1 MAKDADKNEQGP
13 CTLLMS
19 CYHFIMGENRAARR
33 IVPSAAGADLRAVH
47 VLSLAAVKRR
57 NHQTRSERTDSC
69 VAFNQPLPID
79 GVLDQLVFTVRSRET
94 TVLVAP
100 PGAGKSTRVPLAF
113 LGEQWLAGRK
123 IVLLEPRRVA
133 ARAVAR
139 RLSAELG
146 EPVGHTVGYRMQGDT
161 RIGPGTRVEV
171 VTEGV
176 LTRMLLADPLLSD
189 TGLVIF
195 DEFHERS
202 LHADTG
208 LALCLHS
215 RRLLDAEFRLLIMS
229 ATLEA
234 EQLAEKLDAGVVTS
248 EGKAFPVQVVHR
260 DKPVQGDD
268 WLGAL
273 AGTVKRAFIEQEG
286 DVLVFLPGWREIR
299 RAMDLLESVRHEA
312 DLVPL
317 HGGLPPEE
325 QDRALKPVPGGRRR
339 IILSTPV
346 AETGLT
352 VEGVRVVVDSGFVR
366 VSRFSPRTGMNRLET
381 VRISRASATQR
392 QGRAGRT
399 APGACYRLWTEE
411 EHRRLDEQRMPEI
424 VETDLAHL
432 VLTLKQWGAEPDE
445 LFWLT
450 PPPPAHYRQAE
461 ESLRG
466 LGLLAENGTLSEA
479 GRAAALAGI
488 HPRLACMIIEARRVG
503 LGRIACRLAAL
514 LEERQSRLPGAEHQA
529 DIRPLLDGSASRRG
543 MNGPDNGLSGQ
554 IDKETAR
561 LCRLFGVEGDSAGR
575 TGGHADGPARRKES
589 GRTAADPYEAC
600 GLLLSFAYP
609 DRIAKNRGNG
619 TFLLS
624 NGRGAAFRPGE
635 PLSGETWI
643 VVADMDDAGANGLI
657 HLAAPIRE
665 QQLLEGHKAR
675 LETVKTVEWSNAE
688 QRIVARVET
697 RLGRLSLKSVQDP
710 SPDPERVKAVMLS
723 VIRGKGLGV
732 LPWTRKAVQLRER
745 IAAMAALSD
754 SWPDVSDDKLL
765 MNLNDWLGEE
775 LADCRSLQDVE
786 RIPLHEALLR
796 LLTWEQ
802 RMRLDQLVPTHLTMP
817 SGSRIPVDYGDPEAP
832 FVAVRLQ
839 EVFGLKETPRLADGR
854 LPVVFRLLS
863 PAGRP
868 VQITRDLAGFWRTTY
883 FEVRKELKGR
893 YPKHEWPEDPLSA
906 KPTNRVRPRGSGGN

>member
-1 MAKDADKNEQGP
+1 M
-13 CTLLMS
+13 
-19 CYHFIMGENRAARR
+19 
-33 IVPSAAGADLRAVH
+33 
-47 VLSLAAVKRR
+47 
-57 NHQTRSERTDSC
+57 
-69 VAFNQPLPID
+69 AFNQPLPID
-79 GVLDQLVFTVRSRET
+79 GVLDHLLLTVRNRAT

-113 LGEQWLAGRK
+113 LGEQWLDGRK
-123 IVLLEPRRVA
+123 IILLEPRRVA

-146 EPVGHTVGYRMQGDT
+146 EPVGQTVGYRMQGDT
-161 RIGPGTRVEV
+161 RIGPGTRIEV

-215 RRLLDAEFRLLIMS
+215 RRLLDAGFRLLVMS

-234 EQLAEKLDAGVVTS
+234 EELAEKLDADVVTS

-268 WLGAL
+268 WLAAL
-273 AGTVKRAFIEQEG
+273 AGTVKRALIEQEG

-299 RAMDLLESVRHEA
+299 RTMDLLESVRIEA
-312 DLVPL
+312 DLIPL
-317 HGGLPPEE
+317 HGGLPAEE
-325 QDRALKPVPGGRRR
+325 QDRALKPVPDGRRR
-339 IILSTPV
+339 VILSTPV

-352 VEGVRVVVDSGFVR
+352 VEGVRVVVDSGYVR

-399 APGACYRLWTEE
+399 APGVCYRLWTEE
-411 EHRRLDEQRMPEI
+411 EHRRLDEQRVPEI
-424 VETDLAHL
+424 AETDLAPL

-450 PPPPAHYRQAE
+450 PPPSAHYRQAE
-461 ESLRG
+461 ELLRG
-466 LGLLAENGTLSEA
+466 LGLLAENGSLTEA
-479 GRAAALAGI
+479 GKEAALAGI
-488 HPRLACMIIEARRVG
+488 HPRLAVMIIEARQLG

-514 LEERQSRLPGAEHQA
+514 LEERQSRPPGAGHQA
-529 DIRPLLDGSASRRG
+529 DLRPLLDGSASRHG
-543 MNGPDNGLSGQ
+543 MKGPGISGQ
-554 IDKETAR
+554 MDKETAR
-561 LCRLFGVEGDSAGR
+561 LCRLFGVESAADGR
-575 TGGHADGPARRKES
+575 TGGYADGAGGRNEAARA
-589 GRTAADPYEAC
+589 AADPYEVC

-635 PLSGETWI
+635 PLAGEPWI
-643 VVADMDDAGANGLI
+643 VVADMDDTGANGLI
-657 HLAAPIRE
+657 HLAAPVRE
-665 QQLLEGHKAR
+665 QQLLERHKTR
-675 LETVKTVEWSNAE
+675 LETANTVEWSDAE
-688 QRIVARVET
+688 QRVVARVET
-697 RLGRLSLKSVQDP
+697 RLGKWVLKSVQDP
-710 SPDPERVKAVMLS
+710 SPDPERVKAVMLN
-723 VIRGKGLGV
+723 VIREKGLGV
-732 LPWTRKAVQLRER
+732 LPWSRKAVQLRER
-745 IAAMAALSD
+745 IAAMAGLAD
-754 SWPDVSDDKLL
+754 SWPDVSDGKLL
-765 MNLNDWLGEE
+765 MNLNNWLGDE
-775 LADCRSLQDVE
+775 LAECRSLQDVE

-868 VQITRDLAGFWRTTY
+868 VQITRDLAGFWRSTY
-883 FEVRKELKGR
+883 YEVRKELKGR
-893 YPKHEWPEDPLSA
+893 YPKHDWPEDPLSA